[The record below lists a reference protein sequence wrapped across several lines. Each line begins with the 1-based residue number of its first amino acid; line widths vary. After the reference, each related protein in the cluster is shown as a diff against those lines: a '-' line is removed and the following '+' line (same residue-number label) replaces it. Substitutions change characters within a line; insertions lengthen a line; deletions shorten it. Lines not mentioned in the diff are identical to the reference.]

1 MTKLYVG
8 VDWHKR
14 TSTWVAINEQREK
27 VYEKVWE
34 CTPEAV
40 AAAVISLPAKPDEIK
55 LAVEP
60 VCGWRWMTDLCEQR
74 GIDVRLANTIKLRQI
89 ADSGQKTDKND
100 ARTLAELLRADY
112 LPEAYKVPDDIYELR
127 MLVRERAHFISQS
140 TATKC
145 RIHSVCTARGNHR
158 TADRPLHKAG
168 RDTLYTKESGLYE
181 MFLSLEEIT
190 AHVSNLEK
198 QIAKT
203 IVGTSTYK
211 ILLSIPGIGPITAAA
226 ICADVGDFKRFKT
239 PSTLISYAGIYP
251 KERSSGDMK
260 RYGSI
265 SKAGS
270 RVLRY
275 SIIEAAMRIRDT
287 EKSHNLH
294 THYLAAKEDR
304 HKTPKQARIVVAHK
318 LLTTAWHLVQ
328 RGILYDDR
336 AVKPA
341 QREITSC

>member
-1 MTKLYVG
+1 MSKLYVG

-14 TSTWVAINEQREK
+14 TSTWVAINEAREK

-34 CTPEAV
+34 CSPEAV
-40 AAAVISLPAKPDEIK
+40 ATAIMSLPAKAEDIS

-60 VCGWRWMTDLCEQR
+60 VCGWRWMTDLCTQS
-74 GIDVRLANTIKLRQI
+74 GVDVRIANTIKLRQI

-112 LPEAYKVPDDIYELR
+112 LPETYKVPDDIYELR

-145 RIHSVCTARGNHR
+145 RIHSVCTARGSHA
-158 TADRPLHKAG
+158 TTDKPLHKAG
-168 RDTLYTKESGLYE
+168 WDTLYTKGSGLYE
-181 MFLSLEEIT
+181 MFQSLEEIK
-190 AHVSNLEK
+190 AHVTNLEK
-198 QIAKT
+198 QILASIT
-203 IVGTSTYK
+203 TTLTYT
-211 ILLSIPGIGPITAAA
+211 ILLSLPGVGPVTAAA
-226 ICADVGDFKRFKT
+226 IYAEVGDFTRFKT
-239 PSTLISYAGIYP
+239 PSALISYAGIYP
-251 KERSSGDMK
+251 KERSSGEMK

-275 SIIEAAMRIRDT
+275 SIIEAAMRVRDT
-287 EKSHNLH
+287 EKSHNLY
-294 THYLAAKEDR
+294 THYQSAKAR
-304 HKTPKQARIVVAHK
+304 NKTAKQARIVVAHK
-318 LLTTAWHLVQ
+318 LLTIAWHLVN
-328 RGILYDDR
+328 RGIQYDDH

-341 QREITSC
+341 QREITS

>member
-1 MTKLYVG
+1 MSKLYVG

-14 TSTWVAINEQREK
+14 TSTWVAINEAREK
-27 VYEKVWE
+27 VYEQVWD

-40 AAAVISLPAKPDEIK
+40 EAAVASLPAKPEEMK

-60 VCGWRWMTDLCEQR
+60 VCGWRWMTDLCEHT
-74 GIDVRLANTIKLRQI
+74 GIDVRIANTIKLRQI

-100 ARTLAELLRADY
+100 ALTLAELLRADY
-112 LPEAYKVPDDIYELR
+112 LPEAYKVPNDIYELR

-145 RIHSVCTARGNHR
+145 RIHSVCTARGSHI
-158 TADRPLHKAG
+158 TAEQPLHKAG
-168 RDTLYTKESGLYE
+168 WDALYNNTSGLYD
-181 MFLSLEEIT
+181 MFRSLEEISV
-190 AHVSNLEK
+190 HVTNLEK
-198 QIAKT
+198 HIVQT
-203 IVGTSTYK
+203 ISHTPTYK
-211 ILLSIPGIGPITAAA
+211 ILLSLPGVGPVTAAA
-226 ICADVGDFKRFKT
+226 VYAEVGDFKRF
-239 PSTLISYAGIYP
+239 PSPATLISYAGIYP
-251 KERSSGDMK
+251 KERSSGDTK

-275 SIIEAAMRIRDT
+275 SIIEAAMRVRDT

-294 THYLAAKEDR
+294 THYLAAKER

-318 LLTTAWHLVQ
+318 LLTIAWHLVN
-328 RGILYDDR
+328 RGMMYNDHL
-336 AVKPA
+336 VKSA
-341 QREITSC
+341 QREITS

>member
-14 TSTWVAINEQREK
+14 TSTWVAINEERKK

-40 AAAVISLPAKPDEIK
+40 QAAISSLPTKPNEMK

-60 VCGWRWMTDLCEQR
+60 VCGWRWMTNICEES
-74 GIDVRLANTIKLRQI
+74 GIDVRIANTIKLRQI

-100 ARTLAELLRADY
+100 ALTLAELLRADY

-127 MLVRERAHFISQS
+127 MLVRERAHFITQS

-145 RIHSVCTARGNHR
+145 RIHSVCTARGNHQ
-158 TADRPLHKAG
+158 TAERPLHKAG
-168 RDTLYTKESGLYE
+168 RDALYTKESGLYE

-190 AHVSNLEK
+190 AHVTNLEK

-203 IVGTSTYK
+203 ITETNTYK
-211 ILLSIPGIGPITAAA
+211 ILLSIPGIGPITATA
-226 ICADVGDFKRFKT
+226 IYAEVGDFRRFKT
-239 PSTLISYAGIYP
+239 APALISYAGIYP

-270 RVLRY
+270 KVLRY
-275 SIIEAAMRIRDT
+275 SIIEAAMRVRDT
-287 EKSHNLH
+287 DKSHNLY
-294 THYLAAKEDR
+294 THYLSAKDR
-304 HKTPKQARIVVAHK
+304 NKSAKQARIVVAHK
-318 LLTTAWHLVQ
+318 LLTIAWHLVQ
-328 RGILYDDR
+328 RGMMYDDH

-341 QREITSC
+341 QREITS

>member
-1 MTKLYVG
+1 MSKLYVG

-14 TSTWVAINEQREK
+14 TSTWVAINEEREK
-27 VYEKVWE
+27 VYERVWE
-34 CTPEAV
+34 CTPKAV
-40 AAAVISLPAKPDEIK
+40 EDAITSLPAKPAETK

-60 VCGWRWMTDLCEQR
+60 VCGWRWMTDLCTET
-74 GIDVRLANTIKLRQI
+74 GIDVRIANTIKLRQI

-100 ARTLAELLRADY
+100 ALTLAELLRANY

-145 RIHSVCTARGNHR
+145 RIHSVCTGRGSHV
-158 TADRPLHKAG
+158 TAEQPLHKVG
-168 RDTLYTKESGLYE
+168 WEKLYHKESGLYE
-181 MFLSLEEIT
+181 MFASLEEIK
-190 AHVSNLEK
+190 AHVTNLEK
-198 QIAKT
+198 KILESVINAKA
-203 IVGTSTYK
+203 YQ
-211 ILLSIPGIGPITAAA
+211 ILLSLPGAGPVTASA
-226 ICADVGDFKRFKT
+226 IYAEVGDFRRFKT
-239 PSTLISYAGIYP
+239 PSALISYAGIYP
-251 KERSSGDMK
+251 KERSSGEMK

-275 SIIEAAMRIRDT
+275 SIIEAAMRVRDT

-294 THYLAAKEDR
+294 THYLAAKAR
-304 HKTPKQARIVVAHK
+304 NKTAKQARIVVAHK
-318 LLTTAWHLVQ
+318 LLTIAWHLVN
-328 RGILYDDR
+328 RGMKYDDH

-341 QREITSC
+341 QREITS

>member
-34 CTPEAV
+34 CTPQAV
-40 AAAVISLPAKPDEIK
+40 QSAITSLPVNPEEIK

-60 VCGWRWMTDLCEQR
+60 VCGWRWMTDLCEQK
-74 GIDVRLANTIKLRQI
+74 GIDVRIANTIKLRQI
-89 ADSGQKTDKND
+89 TDSGQKTDKND
-100 ARTLAELLRADY
+100 ALTLAELLRADY

-145 RIHSVCTARGNHR
+145 RIQSVCTARGSHQ
-158 TADRPLHKAG
+158 TSERPLHKVG
-168 RDTLYTKESGLYE
+168 RDTLYNKESGLYE

-190 AHVSNLEK
+190 THVTNLEK

-203 IVGTSTYK
+203 IIATTTYK

-226 ICADVGDFKRFKT
+226 ICAEVGDFKRFNT
-239 PSTLISYAGIYP
+239 PASLISYAGIYP
-251 KERSSGDMK
+251 RERSSGDTK

-270 RVLRY
+270 KVLRY

-287 EKSHNLH
+287 EKSH
-294 THYLAAKEDR
+294 YLAAKEGR
-304 HKTPKQARIVVAHK
+304 HKTPKQVRIVVAHK
-318 LLTTAWHLVQ
+318 LLTISWHLVRQ
-328 RGILYDDR
+328 GMMYDDHT
-336 AVKPA
+336 VKPA
-341 QREITSC
+341 QREITS

>member
-1 MTKLYVG
+1 MSKLYVG

-14 TSTWVAINEQREK
+14 TSTWVGLNENREK

-34 CTPEAV
+34 CTPLAV
-40 AAAVISLPAKPDEIK
+40 QSAIASLPAKPEEIT

-60 VCGWRWMTDLCEQR
+60 VCGWRWMTNLCEQR
-74 GIDVRLANTIKLRQI
+74 GIDVHIANTIKLRQI

-145 RIHSVCTARGNHR
+145 RIHSVCTARGSHE
-158 TADRPLHKAG
+158 TAERPLHRAG
-168 RDTLYTKESGLYE
+168 RDALYTKGSGLYE
-181 MFLSLEEIT
+181 MFQSLEEIET
-190 AHVSNLEK
+190 HVTTLEK
-198 QIAKT
+198 QIAST
-203 IVGTSTYK
+203 IIHTDTYR
-211 ILLSIPGIGPITAAA
+211 ILLSMPGVGPVTAGAL
-226 ICADVGDFKRFKT
+226 CAEVGDFKRFHT
-239 PSTLISYAGIYP
+239 PSSLISYAGIYP
-251 KERSSGDMK
+251 KERSSGDLK
-260 RYGSI
+260 HYGSI

-287 EKSHNLH
+287 EKSHNLY
-294 THYLAAKEDR
+294 THYQVAKEVR

-318 LLTTAWHLVQ
+318 LLTIAWHLVQ
-328 RGILYDDR
+328 RGVSYDDH

-341 QREITSC
+341 QREITS

>member
-1 MTKLYVG
+1 MSKLYIG

-14 TSTWVAINEQREK
+14 TSTWVAINQRREK

-34 CTPEAV
+34 CTPQAV
-40 AAAVISLPAKPDEIK
+40 AAAVTSLPAEPKDMK

-60 VCGWRWMTDLCEQR
+60 VCGWRWMTDLCEQT
-74 GIDVRLANTIKLRQI
+74 GIDVRIANTIKLRQI

-100 ARTLAELLRADY
+100 ALTLAELLRVDY

-145 RIHSVCTARGNHR
+145 RIHSVCTARGGHV
-158 TADRPLHKAG
+158 TAEQPLHKAG
-168 RDTLYTKESGLYE
+168 WDALYTKESGLYE
-181 MFLSLEEIT
+181 MFQSLEEIG
-190 AHVSNLEK
+190 AHVTNLER

-203 IVGTSTYK
+203 ITGTDTYR
-211 ILLSIPGIGPITAAA
+211 ILLGVPGIGPITAAA
-226 ICADVGDFKRFKT
+226 IYAEVGDFKRFKT
-239 PSTLISYAGIYP
+239 PPTLISYAGIYP
-251 KERSSGDMK
+251 KERSSGDTK
-260 RYGSI
+260 RYGRI

-275 SIIEAAMRIRDT
+275 SIIEAAMRVRDT
-287 EKSHNLH
+287 EKSHNLY
-294 THYLAAKEDR
+294 THYLAAKDR

-318 LLTTAWHLVQ
+318 LLTIVWYLIN
-328 RGILYDDR
+328 RGVMYDDHM
-336 AVKPA
+336 VKPA
-341 QREITSC
+341 QREITT

>member
-1 MTKLYVG
+1 MSKLYVG

-14 TSTWVAINEQREK
+14 TSTWIAINEEREK

-40 AAAVISLPAKPDEIK
+40 QAAITSLPAKPEVTK

-60 VCGWRWMTDLCEQR
+60 VCGWRWMTDLCEQT
-74 GIDVRLANTIKLRQI
+74 GIDVRIANTIKLRQI

-100 ARTLAELLRADY
+100 ALTLAELLRADY

-145 RIHSVCTARGNHR
+145 RIHSVCTARGNHN
-158 TADRPLHKAG
+158 TAKQPLHKSG

-181 MFLSLEEIT
+181 MFLSLEEIG
-190 AHVSNLEK
+190 AHVTNLEK
-198 QIAKT
+198 QIAKA
-203 IVGTSTYK
+203 ISETSTYK
-211 ILLSIPGIGPITAAA
+211 ILLSIPGIGPVTAAA
-226 ICADVGDFKRFKT
+226 VYAEVGDFKRFKT
-239 PSTLISYAGIYP
+239 PPALISYAGIYP

-287 EKSHNLH
+287 EKSHNLY
-294 THYLAAKEDR
+294 THYQAAKDR

-318 LLTTAWHLVQ
+318 LLTIAWHLVQ
-328 RGILYDDR
+328 RGVTYDDH

-341 QREITSC
+341 QREITS

>member
-1 MTKLYVG
+1 MSKLYVG

-14 TSTWVAINEQREK
+14 TSTWVAINEAREK
-27 VYEKVWE
+27 VYERVWE

-40 AAAVISLPAKPDEIK
+40 GAAISSLPSTPKEIK

-60 VCGWRWMTDLCEQR
+60 VCGWRWMTDLCEQS
-74 GIDVRLANTIKLRQI
+74 GIDVKIANTIKLRQI

-100 ARTLAELLRADY
+100 ALTLAELLRVDY

-145 RIHSVCTARGNHR
+145 RIHSVCTGRGGHN
-158 TADRPLHKAG
+158 TAEQPLHKEG
-168 RDTLYTKESGLYE
+168 WDKLYNNTSGLYE
-181 MFLSLEEIT
+181 MFQSLEEIGV
-190 AHVSNLEK
+190 HVTNLEK
-198 QIAKT
+198 QIVKT
-203 IVGTSTYK
+203 IIGTTTYK
-211 ILLSIPGIGPITAAA
+211 ILLSIPGIGPVTASA
-226 ICADVGDFKRFKT
+226 IYAEVGDFKRFAS
-239 PSTLISYAGIYP
+239 PSALISYAGIYP
-251 KERSSGDMK
+251 KERSSGEMK

-287 EKSHNLH
+287 EKSHNLY
-294 THYLAAKEDR
+294 THYLSAKDR

-318 LLTTAWHLVQ
+318 LLTIAWYLVS
-328 RGILYDDR
+328 RGMLYNDQL
-336 AVKPA
+336 VKSA
-341 QREITSC
+341 QREITS

>member
-1 MTKLYVG
+1 MSKLYVG

-27 VYEKVWE
+27 VYERVWD
-34 CTPEAV
+34 CTPHAVQEA
-40 AAAVISLPAKPDEIK
+40 ITSLPADPAETT

-60 VCGWRWMTDLCEQR
+60 VCGWRWMSDLCEQT
-74 GIDVRLANTIKLRQI
+74 GIVVQIANTIKLRQI

-100 ARTLAELLRADY
+100 ALTLAELLRADY
-112 LPEAYKVPDDIYELR
+112 LPQAYKVPDDIYELR

-145 RIHSVCTARGNHR
+145 RIQSVCTARGSHI
-158 TADRPLHKAG
+158 TAEQPLHKAG
-168 RDTLYTKESGLYE
+168 WDTLYNQESGLYD
-181 MFLSLEEIT
+181 MFLSLEEIK
-190 AHVSNLEK
+190 AHVTNLEGK
-198 QIAKT
+198 IVKT
-203 IVGTSTYK
+203 ITGTDTYT
-211 ILLSIPGIGPITAAA
+211 ILLSVPGIGPVTAAA
-226 ICADVGDFKRFKT
+226 IYAEVGDFKRFHT
-239 PSTLISYAGIYP
+239 PANLISYAGIYP
-251 KERSSGDMK
+251 KERSSGDNK

-294 THYLAAKEDR
+294 THYLSAKEDR

-318 LLTTAWHLVQ
+318 LLTIVWYLIE
-328 RGILYDDR
+328 RGMMYDDHM
-336 AVKPA
+336 VKPA
-341 QREITSC
+341 QREMIS